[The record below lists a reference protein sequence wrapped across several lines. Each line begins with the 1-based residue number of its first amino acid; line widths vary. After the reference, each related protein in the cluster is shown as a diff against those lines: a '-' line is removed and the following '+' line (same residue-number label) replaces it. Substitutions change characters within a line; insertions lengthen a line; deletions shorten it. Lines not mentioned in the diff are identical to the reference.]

1 MVSRRCFVKV
11 LCVGLNTAVAMSLYN
26 LGTLLKR
33 EGKLAEA
40 ERRHREA
47 LEMRRKTLD
56 INHPYIAESLH
67 SLALVL
73 KRQDR
78 IPESEAVEREALAV
92 RGKPSSNSIERSHE

>member
-1 MVSRRCFVKV
+1 
-11 LCVGLNTAVAMSLYN
+11 
-26 LGTLLKR
+26 
-33 EGKLAEA
+33 
-40 ERRHREA
+40 
-47 LEMRRKTLD
+47 MRRKTLD